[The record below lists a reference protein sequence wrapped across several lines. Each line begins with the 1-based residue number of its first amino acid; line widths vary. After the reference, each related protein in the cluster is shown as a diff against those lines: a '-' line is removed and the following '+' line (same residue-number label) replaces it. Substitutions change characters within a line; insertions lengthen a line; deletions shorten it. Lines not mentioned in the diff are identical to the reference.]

1 MSTRISLEFQTQI
14 DLEFLS
20 KGILVH
26 LIRLR
31 GAVQLQMSIG
41 WLPEE
46 DAIIDTGNPI
56 SIIPH
61 SIWSQAE
68 ARILLPDKTKIFGL
82 SSDDDNDGLSGK
94 LGEVVLVFK
103 DVQATSPP
111 IKLKAHLLD
120 DDSAPFIIGY
130 EDVLTQTLL
139 VSDYK
144 NLSAYLEI

>member
-1 MSTRISLEFQTQI
+1 MSTKISLEFQTQI

-20 KGILVH
+20 KGILVR

-31 GAVQLQMSIG
+31 GTVQLKTNTG
-41 WLPEE
+41 WSSEE
-46 DAIIDTGNPI
+46 DAIVDTGNPI
-56 SIIPH
+56 SIILR
-61 SIWSQAE
+61 SIWGQADV
-68 ARILLPDKTKIFGL
+68 RILLPDTTKIFGL
-82 SSDDDNDGLSGK
+82 SSDDDVGLPDK

-103 DVQATSPP
+103 DEQATSPP

-130 EDVLTQTLL
+130 EDVLTETKL

-144 NLSAYLEI
+144 ALSTYLEI